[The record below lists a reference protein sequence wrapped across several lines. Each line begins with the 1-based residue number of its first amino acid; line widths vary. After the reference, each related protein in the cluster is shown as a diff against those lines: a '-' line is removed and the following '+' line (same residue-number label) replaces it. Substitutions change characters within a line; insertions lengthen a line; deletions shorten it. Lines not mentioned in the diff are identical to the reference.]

1 MRRQVGSLG
10 KNSKESYERK
20 GERRKKML
28 VLLPEGNKIKRGIF
42 FKGVRGNGWE
52 EKEKLENEIKEVK
65 GKSCFLKRGRIWE
78 NERILLLEKRSEMED
93 ITPML
98 LANDYR

>member
-1 MRRQVGSLG
+1 MKNGKVVKAEKKRYGKNKLRRQVGSLG

-52 EKEKLENEIKEVK
+52 EKGKLENEIKEVK
-65 GKSCFLKRGRIWE
+65 GKSCF
-78 NERILLLEKRSEMED
+78 
-93 ITPML
+93 
-98 LANDYR
+98 